1 MIRPVPYP
9 KFQHYVAYYIVPV
22 AESKCDTGFQPVI
35 SKITGKMPMSLWK
48 NLQQLPFRNRYY
60 VVPVAERSHPNILCS
75 IFRRG
80 GTRLPPFPGRCRMF
94 VGGQY
99 RLADPCSGI
108 DGFRNRYYVV
118 HYVVLRRSRLIFQ
131 GFTCRVRNEA
141 ILRFPFRLTASVM
154 LAVKH
159 WMVNSRRFY
168 SDDVVASHNYCEIAL
183 GKMELFCSLVDRTL
197 QCDCSAVLAVKTCIP
212 SLPLGGYTSSI
223 DRYSAILRLGPFRN
237 AQG

>member
-80 GTRLPPFPGRCRMF
+80 GTRLPPFPGRYMIF

-99 RLADPCSGI
+99 RLADPCSGM

-118 HYVVLRRSRLIFQ
+118 LVCEEQFVKLGILTDSATNFLHNVAESVRIP
-131 GFTCRVRNEA
+131 GFSGYGTARN
-141 ILRFPFRLTASVM
+141 
-154 LAVKH
+154 
-159 WMVNSRRFY
+159 
-168 SDDVVASHNYCEIAL
+168 
-183 GKMELFCSLVDRTL
+183 
-197 QCDCSAVLAVKTCIP
+197 
-212 SLPLGGYTSSI
+212 TSS
-223 DRYSAILRLGPFRN
+223 LRTC
-237 AQG
+237 AQRSN